1 MQRLINSLCFV
12 LLKLGVD
19 IKVKRKIDT
28 LYTHLKANEVN
39 FAWINYFCFTSLQ
52 AGSFQPFFRA
62 HAHLDTKRR
71 EPYLLPQENMLIIRN
86 AIRTRYSFLPYWYT
100 LFYQAYKD
108 GVPVMRPLW
117 VEYPEDKETF
127 GLDDQ
132 FLVGMSNV
140 FIPPA
145 I

>member
-1 MQRLINSLCFV
+1 MKP
-12 LLKLGVD
+12 LLL
-19 IKVKRKIDT
+19 
-28 LYTHLKANEVN
+28 E
-39 FAWINYFCFTSLQ
+39 FTISAAHSWYLQ

-86 AIRTRYSFLPYWYT
+86 TIRTRYSFLPYWYT

-140 FIPPA
+140 WSYLWNYICEEFVLLVNLMFYLISP
-145 I
+145 IILDSMR